1 MNNPVCK
8 DCATNEAYQQLEA
21 ENKKLKEKKVVKI
34 KHIDSAGK
42 NTMYVEF
49 ECPNCAKLETEN
61 KELKQENELYRK
73 FTDKVRR
80 IIKHEKENGCLEC
93 ETRND
98 GNCGKCPIG
107 KIEKLVWLD
116 KE

>member
-8 DCATNEAYQQLEA
+8 DCATNEAYKQLEA
-21 ENKKLKEKKVVKI
+21 ENKEMKE
-34 KHIDSAGK
+34 
-42 NTMYVEF
+42 
-49 ECPNCAKLETEN
+49 
-61 KELKQENELYRK
+61 ENELYRK

-98 GNCGKCPIG
+98 GNCGKCAIG